1 MKKLD
6 GRTLDIEAE
15 NIARLKELFPAAVE
29 EGRIDFAMLRQLLGD
44 YVDDAQER
52 YSFNWNGKGRALHLA
67 QTPSTG
73 TLRPVREDSLDW
85 DTTGNLYIEG
95 DNLEV
100 LKLLQKSYH
109 DRIKMIYI
117 DPPYNTGNDFIY
129 HDDYR
134 DSLANYKR
142 MTGQTDE
149 EGYPLRANTEAS
161 GRFHT
166 DWLNMMYPRLML
178 ARNLL
183 AQDGVIFISID
194 DMEFEKVKM
203 LCNEVFGEHN
213 FVTTIHCQM
222 STTQGM
228 KVKAA
233 KDGNIVK
240 NGEYILCYSR
250 NGKKNI
256 ARQPLYDLRPEYDE
270 HYSLILRE
278 DGTIGQLKELY
289 DYTYPNDLNNEKPLR
304 LAQAFKKSEEFAE
317 IVRTHLAEI
326 VCTDKV
332 TSNSDKILEQGKWVK
347 DVINDKEY
355 LLTLDSK
362 GNMKQLLRLS
372 DSWGATDDFYG
383 TNGLRKIRGDWWD
396 GFYVDMGNV
405 SKEGDIKFKNGKK
418 PLRLISQLVKMVTG
432 YDGTSND
439 IILDFFSGSATTAH
453 SIMKLNAEDG
463 GHRKFILV
471 QLPEVTEE
479 KSDERSEGFL
489 NICDLGKARI
499 KKAGINIS
507 ANNENVDTG
516 FKVFSLDSSNLKEWN
531 PDVDNIELALEESV
545 DNLLPGRTEADL
557 VYEIML
563 KLGLDLTYP
572 IEQYELASSTIY
584 VVGAGALMI
593 ALGAGITVELA
604 DELVRLH
611 AEYESEV
618 WQVVLRDG
626 GFATESDKANT
637 IETLHCAGLADD
649 SIICV

>member
-6 GRTLDIEAE
+6 GRTLDIEAV

-142 MTGQTDE
+142 MTGQTDD

-183 AQDGVIFISID
+183 SKDGVIFISID
-194 DMEFEKVKM
+194 Y
-203 LCNEVFGEHN
+203 NENFNMRMIANEIFGEYN
-213 FVTTIHCQM
+213 FIGEIYWESKTKSQNTETSYNKLQP
-222 STTQGM
+222 
-228 KVKAA
+228 KA
-233 KDGNIVK
+233 
-240 NGEYILCYSR
+240 EFILVYSR
-250 NGKKNI
+250 DPKRRFNLITIGKKEY
-256 ARQPLYDLRPEYDE
+256 PLKDDKGNYREYPIEVMNAEGLRGRESMIFEISDGIVSVSPPKGKQWQMGQEQVDNYKKSGDLFIRDGKAIIKMRPQYERTE
-270 HYSLILRE
+270 KTEPFWGFFS
-278 DGTIGQLKELY
+278 KELG
-289 DYTYPNDLNNEKPLR
+289 TAESGKAELNGIIPGHGFDTVKPVEIIKR
-304 LAQAFKKSEEFAE
+304 LIYHA
-317 IVRTHLAEI
+317 
-326 VCTDKV
+326 TDK
-332 TSNSDKILEQGKWVK
+332 
-347 DVINDKEY
+347 
-355 LLTLDSK
+355 
-362 GNMKQLLRLS
+362 
-372 DSWGATDDFYG
+372 
-383 TNGLRKIRGDWWD
+383 
-396 GFYVDMGNV
+396 
-405 SKEGDIKFKNGKK
+405 
-418 PLRLISQLVKMVTG
+418 
-432 YDGTSND
+432 ND
-439 IILDFFSGSATTAH
+439 IILDFFSGTGTLAQAV
-453 SIMKLNAEDG
+453 MELNKDDG
-463 GHRKFILV
+463 GERNYICV
-471 QLPEVTEE
+471 QLPEMGKN
-479 KSDERSEGFL
+479 KSFSSIAELAKERIRRAG
-489 NICDLGKARI
+489 ARI
-499 KKAGINIS
+499 KAECEGL
-507 ANNENVDTG
+507 DTG
-516 FKVFSLDSSNLKEWN
+516 FKVLRLDSSNLREWN
-531 PDVDNIELALEESV
+531 TAPDDLQLALEESV
-545 DNLLPGRTEADL
+545 DNLLPGRTEEDL

-572 IEQYELASSTIY
+572 IEQYELAGSTIY